1 MLWKNV
7 KKGVIT
13 MKIKVKVSYP
23 WRGIKEDEEIIEI
36 EDGISSDEIEKITF
50 DIALDMIFNRGV
62 EWDYEILE

>member
-1 MLWKNV
+1 
-7 KKGVIT
+7 

-23 WRGIKEDEEIIEI
+23 WHGIEDDKEIIEI
-36 EDGISSDEIEKITF
+36 EDGMSSDEIEKVIF

>member
-7 KKGVIT
+7 KKGVVI
-13 MKIKVKVSYP
+13 MRIKVKVSYP
-23 WRGIKEDEEIIEI
+23 WHGIKEDKEIIEI
-36 EDGISSDEIEKITF
+36 EDDVSSNEIEKITF